1 MNKTLFK
8 NGNVY
13 YQGKIRKLDIL
24 VEDEKISDIAPEIT
38 DQGTI
43 IDIEGKLVSLGF
55 VDLHV
60 HLRQPGYEH
69 KETVATGTLAALYG
83 GYSHVVAMA
92 NTNPVMDDVETI
104 ARLEE
109 IIEKDAMVHTY
120 SYSAIT
126 KNLAGKE
133 LVDFKANLES
143 KIIVGF
149 SDDGRGVQ
157 EAKMMEVAMKE
168 AKKYDSLIV
177 AHCED
182 EEELV
187 TGGSINLSKTS
198 EQLEL
203 VGINNASESNQACR
217 DLVMASEIKNRYHI
231 CHISTKETIGCLA
244 KYHNDLISGEVCPH
258 HLILCDE
265 DVQKDNPNFKMN
277 PPLRSKDDVASL
289 IGALNSGVVTCIST
303 DHAPHS
309 IEEKSVAI
317 DKAPF
322 GIIGSQHAFCLCY
335 THLVKK
341 GLVALE
347 TILDS
352 MSANP
357 ARVLRIDH
365 RLEIGAKAN
374 FNVIDLDKEFVITK
388 ESIKSKSINTP
399 FLNTKVSGLVAYNI
413 IDGKVHNL
421 QGEK

>member
-1 MNKTLFK
+1 MNKKLFK

-13 YQGKIRKLDIL
+13 YQGKIQKLDIL
-24 VEDEKISDIAPEIT
+24 VEGERIIEIAPEIGQ
-38 DQGTI
+38 QGTV

-92 NTNPVMDDVETI
+92 NTNPVMDDADTI
-104 ARLEE
+104 ARLEN
-109 IIEKDAMVHTY
+109 IIENEAVVHAF

-126 KNLAGKE
+126 KNLAGKD
-133 LVDFKANLES
+133 LVDFEANLSS

-157 EAKMMEVAMKE
+157 DAEMMKEAMQE

-182 EEELV
+182 EAELV
-187 TGGSINLSKTS
+187 TGGSINLSHVS
-198 EQLEL
+198 QELDL

-217 DLVMASEIKNRYHI
+217 DLVMADRIKNRYHI
-231 CHISTKETIGCLA
+231 CHISTRETIECLK

-277 PPLRSKDDVASL
+277 PPLRSKEDVAAL
-289 IGALNSGVVTCIST
+289 IGALNDGVVTCIST

-309 IEEKSVAI
+309 VEEKSVAI

-322 GIIGSQHAFCLCY
+322 GIIGSQHAFSLCY
-335 THLVKK
+335 TYLVKK
-341 GLVALE
+341 GLVKLE
-347 TILDS
+347 TVLDA
-352 MSANP
+352 MSSNP
-357 ARVLRIDH
+357 ARVLRLDH
-365 RLEIGAKAN
+365 ELQVGAKAN
-374 FNVIDLDKEFVITK
+374 FNVIDLDKEFTITK

-399 FLNTKVSGLVAYNI
+399 FLDTKAWGLVVYNI

-421 QGEK
+421 QGEN